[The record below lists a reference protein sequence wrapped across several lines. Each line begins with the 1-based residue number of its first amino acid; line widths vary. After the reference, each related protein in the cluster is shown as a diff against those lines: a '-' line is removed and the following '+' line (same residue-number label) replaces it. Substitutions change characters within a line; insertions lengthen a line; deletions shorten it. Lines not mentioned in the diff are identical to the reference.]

1 MTGEYSNENRQSHF
15 DTYRFTHPLALD
27 CLTLLSPVCR
37 ISQETY
43 QVTME
48 PALHPLLHALLQ
60 TRSRRLRELGLI
72 ITFLFDA
79 PPIPEL
85 YVVARPLIEH
95 VLALHRPEA
104 IGACREAIIYFFDLL
119 HETHLLKEDVDGVG
133 LRSEAW
139 AYGCERSHLLWA
151 MHVLGAKIQRVGR
164 QRQQVDMTPGYQRY
178 GLAAHLAFRRVEMYY
193 LQQESRF
200 SDCVRADHLYQCA
213 LSLRYFLQFVSVIEK
228 REHIQPTAQEIG
240 LCMKNLV
247 QKWGAFE
254 EKEWPSR
261 VRLHERNIREA
272 FSGTWSRHQG
282 SPSQGDPGGPHER
295 PLGEEPI
302 DTIPEVVWVEP
313 NKPQQVW
320 RTDRARGV
328 SVYMPVSAS
337 AMALGECAEDYAI
350 DMLEVPGAGR
360 DRRAAQMAAIRQ
372 AQRLHR
378 DVLLFPYATEYVQL
392 HEYAWLYQSFDARPW
407 VEWTPTEQ
415 GVIAVLKHWIHLGG
429 ELDALLGGHLREGG
443 TLMRR
448 LGEGSGITGGD
459 RRFTLLN
466 GPGSLV
472 VCRSIPLDWSGYRG
486 ASEMASDPVSR
497 PVCQQV
503 RLMLP
508 PFLREV
514 LEAYLLTRR
523 RLILHPG
530 CRDQDHLFLRS
541 SDPPAPLTRED
552 VVEFLQ
558 AAGAPDAA
566 GLLRRLA
573 RSFFALY
580 VSRLGFDPLLAA
592 YVSGTRWRL
601 IGSQS
606 FYRHVDADRLNA
618 DYSRMAEAADTLI
631 RAALTGGAGEAQRP
645 ASADLSSQASA
656 GPGYGSRIVPHPDAL
671 RRFVTLVQDHLL
683 RFEGFTDE
691 VNRIRYFNLYMA
703 YAYVVFQLLS
713 GARPLR
719 DGRFSEALASPHP
732 ERMRLADKQ
741 SGRYGE
747 VRTLRRRADL
757 NALRWEVEQACR
769 FAHDLPSFQVEV
781 YETMERPLLF
791 FVNWDG
797 KPVAADPREVRRR
810 LDEVP
815 EVGEAF
821 PWPLNVGR
829 HLCETALGE
838 AGADREGKD
847 FGLGHTR
854 RWTEALGRFSVAD
867 VPFLESDFARHAAAI
882 TTQCGLEILS
892 FRTRSNS

>member
-1 MTGEYSNENRQSHF
+1 MKNSSESAQANLDAYCFS
-15 DTYRFTHPLALD
+15 HPLALE
-27 CLTLLSPVCR
+27 CLPLLSPVHRMDQCSYR
-37 ISQETY
+37 L
-43 QVTME
+43 VVE
-48 PALHPLLHALLQ
+48 PSLQPLFNAILCG
-60 TRSRRLRELGLI
+60 RSRVVRELGLI
-72 ITFLFDA
+72 IALLFD
-79 PPIPEL
+79 PPPVLEL
-85 YVVARPLIEH
+85 YRVARPLIEH
-95 VLALHRPEA
+95 VLGQYRPGAMRTVHEVTLHF
-104 IGACREAIIYFFDLL
+104 YDLL
-119 HETHLLKEDVDGVG
+119 HELEPLHGTGASDVG
-133 LRSEAW
+133 LGDESGGSG
-139 AYGCERSHLLWA
+139 YERSHPLWS
-151 MHVLGAKIQRVGR
+151 MHVLGAKIQWVGR
-164 QRQQVDMTPGYQRY
+164 TREPVEMTSAYRRY
-178 GLAAHLAFRRVEMYY
+178 AVACHQAFRKVEAYY
-193 LQQESRF
+193 LEFADNFTS
-200 SDCVRADHLYQCA
+200 SVRADHIYTCA
-213 LSLRYFLQFVSVIEK
+213 LSLRYCLQFGPAV
-228 REHIQPTAQEIG
+228 QEGGEDSPSDQYVG
-240 LCMKNLV
+240 LTVRNLATLWGV
-247 QKWGAFE
+247 QKE
-254 EKEWPSR
+254 EEWPAR
-261 VRLHERNIREA
+261 VQLHQRNIIEA
-272 FSGTWSRHQG
+272 LRGAWCRHQG
-282 SPSQGDPGGPHER
+282 PTTHGDPGGPHER
-295 PLGEEPI
+295 PSDEEL
-302 DTIPEVVWVEP
+302 TESLPEVVWLEATDSR
-313 NKPQQVW
+313 QVW
-320 RTDRARGV
+320 CADRVRGI
-328 SVYMPVSAS
+328 SVFSPIPAS
-337 AMALGECAEDYAI
+337 AKVHGESPEDYATEL
-350 DMLEVPGAGR
+350 LEVPAAAWR
-360 DRRAAQMAAIRQ
+360 DRRAAQMVAIRQ

-378 DVLLFPYATEYVQL
+378 DVLLFPYAPEYVQL
-392 HEYAWLYQSFDARPW
+392 HEYAWLYQSFDAWPW

-415 GVIAVLKHWIHLGG
+415 GVIAVLKLWIHLGG
-429 ELDALLGGHLREGG
+429 ELDALLGGGLREGG
-443 TLMRR
+443 TPMRR
-448 LGEGSGITGGD
+448 LGDGSGITGGD

-486 ASEMASDPVSR
+486 ASKMASDPVSR

-530 CRDQDHLFLRS
+530 CRDQGHLFLRAG
-541 SDPPAPLTRED
+541 DPPAPLTREEI
-552 VVEFLQ
+552 VEFLQ

-601 IGSQS
+601 VASQS
-606 FYRHVDADRLNA
+606 FYRHADADRLNT

-631 RAALTGGAGEAQRP
+631 RAALTGGAGEVQRP

-656 GPGYGSRIVPHPDAL
+656 SPGYGSRIVPHPDAL
-671 RRFVTLVQDHLL
+671 RRFVTLAQDYLL

-703 YAYVVFQLLS
+703 YAYVMFQLLS

-719 DGRFSEALASPHP
+719 DGRFSEALASPHS

-741 SGRYGE
+741 GGRYGE

-757 NALRWEVEQACR
+757 NALRWEVEEACR
-769 FAHDLPSFQVEV
+769 FAHDLPSFQAEV
-781 YETMERPLLF
+781 YGTMERPMLF

-797 KPVAADPREVRRR
+797 KPIAADPREVRRR

-882 TTQCGLEILS
+882 TTQCGLKILS